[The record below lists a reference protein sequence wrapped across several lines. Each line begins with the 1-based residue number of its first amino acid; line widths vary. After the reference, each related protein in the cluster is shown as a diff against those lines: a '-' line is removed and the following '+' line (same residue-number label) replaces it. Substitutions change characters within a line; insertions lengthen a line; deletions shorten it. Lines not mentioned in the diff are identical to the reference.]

1 MIKTTKK
8 LETFYKTFFATFDE
22 DSTSQELWRLASR
35 IDMLETSLRDNAA
48 ELARICTRLA
58 AGDEFARH
66 YSLAQI
72 ATTIE
77 RDGIQVRTEA
87 EGLVTAIRLCYGP
100 DAAKAFR
107 AITTTPE
114 GK

>member
-8 LETFYKTFFATFDE
+8 LEAFYRTFFQTFDE
-22 DSTSQELWRLASR
+22 DATSQELWRLASR
-35 IDMLETSLRDNAA
+35 IDMLETSVRDNAA
-48 ELARICTRLA
+48 ELARICTQLA
-58 AGDEFARH
+58 DGDAFARH
-66 YSLAQI
+66 YSLAQL

-77 RDGIQVRTEA
+77 RDGVQSRTESEA
-87 EGLVTAIRLCYGP
+87 LVTAIRLCYGP

-107 AITTTPE
+107 ATTTPE